1 MNDRRSAQPRPGR
14 LRGAVEAIEN
24 QTFGG
29 VGNDRDSAL
38 ARESSENEN
47 RSTSPPTITFVRRK
61 RFAPT
66 IPSERRPRQRGGP
79 SEGREPR
86 LSARVE
92 QILKG
97 AHVDITQ
104 PDGKQAGE
112 NSPTH
117 QAYREF
123 MNPPNSD
130 PCIQNIENEK
140 NDEQASISERSA
152 DSRQMQFRLPKIRIN
167 ACQAAQQVDL
177 RPVIYQAHQSHASE
191 TKPNELQ
198 RVKEPCTDEHLSLIH
213 I

>member
-1 MNDRRSAQPRPGR
+1 MNDRRSAQSRPGR
-14 LRGAVEAIEN
+14 LRGVVEAIEN

-29 VGNDRDSAL
+29 AGNDRASAL
-38 ARESSENEN
+38 ARESNEN
-47 RSTSPPTITFVRRK
+47 VNSTTSPPSNSFVRRA

-79 SEGREPR
+79 REEQEPG

-97 AHVDITQ
+97 VHVDITR

-152 DSRQMQFRLPKIRIN
+152 DSRQMQFRLPKISIN
-167 ACQAAQQVDL
+167 ACQAAQQVDS
-177 RPVIYQAHQSHASE
+177 RPVIYQAHQSHVSE
-191 TKPNELQ
+191 TKPNKLPRET
-198 RVKEPCTDEHLSLIH
+198 VVMPYKV
-213 I
+213 